1 MKKIY
6 NSPQLSVRTISTE
19 EMIAGAT
26 SFTMNLNSE
35 EGSGDDLVKGEN
47 SNVSSSNDVWDK
59 VWNRE
64 GLSN

>member
-1 MKKIY
+1 MKKTYI
-6 NSPQLSVRTISTE
+6 NPTTNVTTLE
-19 EMIAGAT
+19 
-26 SFTMNLNSE
+26 LNSQLMAISMNSKE
-35 EGSGDDLVKGEN
+35 INAENAGLVKGEN

>member
-1 MKKIY
+1 MKKTYI
-6 NSPQLSVRTISTE
+6 NPSTNVTTLE
-19 EMIAGAT
+19 
-26 SFTMNLNSE
+26 LNSQLMAISMNSKE
-35 EGSGDDLVKGEN
+35 IGAENAGLVKGEN